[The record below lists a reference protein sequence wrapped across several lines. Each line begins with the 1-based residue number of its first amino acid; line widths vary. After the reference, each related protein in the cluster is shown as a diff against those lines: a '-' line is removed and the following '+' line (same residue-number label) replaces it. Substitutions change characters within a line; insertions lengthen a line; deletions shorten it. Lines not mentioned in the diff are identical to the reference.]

1 MQKLHNEQLVSSR
14 NYSLIP
20 IALAGTKGS
29 WGGGATRLFH
39 SNWSFAALRLCF
51 IKDDVVSHQEINK
64 YSSRSTQR
72 LFCTLVEESVF
83 NWLVR

>member
-1 MQKLHNEQLVSSR
+1 MKDAETPQRTTCFIKKLLTDSHSTGWHKR
-14 NYSLIP
+14 
-20 IALAGTKGS
+20 
-29 WGGGATRLFH
+29 GATRLFH